1 MVQISQADIEAFHTS
16 FEVTVETM
24 MFMFIQKRVRNP
36 ESVDV
41 SVQQTFFIPVT
52 WIGEQI
58 INKKDLNICCFL
70 CVLSKPCFYIQNPD
84 SSFMS
89 AVS

>member
-1 MVQISQADIEAFHTS
+1 MVQISQADIEALHTS

-41 SVQQTFFIPVT
+41 SVQQTFFIPVM

-58 INKKDLNICCFL
+58 INKKDLNVCCFL
-70 CVLSKPCFYIQNPD
+70 VCYPNRVSIYRTLTLLSCLQ
-84 SSFMS
+84 
-89 AVS
+89 